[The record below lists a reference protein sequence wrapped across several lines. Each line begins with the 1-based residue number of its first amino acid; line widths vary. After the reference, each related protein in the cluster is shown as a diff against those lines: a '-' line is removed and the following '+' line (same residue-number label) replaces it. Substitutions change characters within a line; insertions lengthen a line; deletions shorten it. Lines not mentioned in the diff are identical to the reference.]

1 MINVAICG
9 LGRMGSYHLGIYE
22 RLMDEGF
29 DVCVKAICDVE
40 KDALDGLSTAT
51 MNQASQRHISTRT
64 YAKYTSLDEML
75 QNEELDAVD
84 VVTPTFLHSECAV
97 KVLGSGRHCMC
108 EKPMALDEAECRAM
122 IDAAVKNGKV
132 LMIGHCLRFWRE
144 YIWLHDRAVN
154 GTYGELR
161 SAYFTRG
168 GFADHVN
175 NPSWHDWIITAEQG
189 GGALFDQ
196 HIHDSDFILWTFSMP
211 ESVTVRG
218 RKYFPKSKNDI
229 VSAQYACGDKILT
242 AHDNIAYSALPFSYG
257 YTADFERASA
267 VFDGQKLTVYEKPQN
282 SFVPDLSCYGDSDA
296 YYNEIKYFL
305 SCIKDGRQ
313 PTRCM
318 PVESMDTVKL
328 VRAEE
333 HSADNGGVPFLIK

>member
-144 YIWLHDRAVN
+144 YIWLHDRA
-154 GTYGELR
+154 R
-161 SAYFTRG
+161 RR
-168 GFADHVN
+168 HV
-175 NPSWHDWIITAEQG
+175 
-189 GGALFDQ
+189 
-196 HIHDSDFILWTFSMP
+196 
-211 ESVTVRG
+211 R
-218 RKYFPKSKNDI
+218 
-229 VSAQYACGDKILT
+229 
-242 AHDNIAYSALPFSYG
+242 
-257 YTADFERASA
+257 
-267 VFDGQKLTVYEKPQN
+267 
-282 SFVPDLSCYGDSDA
+282 
-296 YYNEIKYFL
+296 
-305 SCIKDGRQ
+305 
-313 PTRCM
+313 
-318 PVESMDTVKL
+318 
-328 VRAEE
+328 RAEICVF
-333 HSADNGGVPFLIK
+333 HTRRIRGSCKQSFLARLDNNRGTGRRRAVRPAHTRLGLHTVDLFNAGIGHCARQKVFSKE